1 MQHVHKIVG
10 LFLASLLVVCA
21 ASPLSRAEESD
32 VPRDRVYNPALLSPT
47 AQRSARLILTRD
59 ATYYPGSAASIDV
72 FVEGQRLARLA
83 ERETVTFYV
92 TPGKH
97 IVGARFAWGPGPSME
112 REFVAETQK
121 PVRIRVS
128 TEPYSGK
135 L

>member
-1 MQHVHKIVG
+1 MGAVEQR
-10 LFLASLLVVCA
+10 LAPHDELA
-21 ASPLSRAEESD
+21 HRG
-32 VPRDRVYNPALLSPT
+32 
-47 AQRSARLILTRD
+47 D
-59 ATYYPGSAASIDV
+59 ATESLVRVDGLLQRPEPEQDR
-72 FVEGQRLARLA
+72 GQRLARLA
-83 ERETVTFYV
+83 ERETVTVYV

-97 IVGARFAWGPGPSME
+97 IVGARFASGPGPSME